1 LGALSFLKLSTKVLR
16 RVLRESNPG
25 ELSCTPGNGG
35 FGMSITETTCDR
47 ATRVADNR
55 RALQT
60 FFGSLHSI
68 GHAASVRPVSWV
80 CECANPSCNEAV
92 DASLEE
98 YEAIHM
104 VGAFLFI
111 VASDDHYTPEIE
123 QIVEHTDRYW
133 IVEQIETQGE
143 RARRRLLEAPL
154 SLRTW

>member
-1 LGALSFLKLSTKVLR
+1 
-16 RVLRESNPG
+16 
-25 ELSCTPGNGG
+25 
-35 FGMSITETTCDR
+35 MSITETTNDR

-60 FFGSLHSI
+60 FFGTQHSI
-68 GHAASVRPVSWV
+68 SHVASIRPISWL
-80 CECANPSCNEAV
+80 CECANPICSAV
-92 DASLEE
+92 LDASVQE

-104 VGAFLFI
+104 VGAFLFV

-133 IVEQIETQGE
+133 IVEQIETRGE
-143 RARRRLLEAPL
+143 RARRRLIEAPL